1 MAMDARFN
9 RELSYFPTEGKL
21 DDDFNHDFRLVI
33 DATGDVCLLPEA
45 IGVGIRW
52 KGQVGLIW
60 TNREEL
66 DLPKRITLSWRE
78 RAPTVRELLEI
89 LGEEIPTETK
99 SYSYSWV
106 VGFLEDGS
114 MSITDEWKTELL
126 VVVEPFPWDKVLAVA
141 GIGAVGIGA
150 LALLSRRPEYA
161 RRGVE
166 YARKGV
172 EYVRERIPAR
182 V

>member
-1 MAMDARFN
+1 MAMDAKFN
-9 RELSYFPTEGKL
+9 REMSYFPTEGKL
-21 DDDFNHDFRLVI
+21 SDEFNHNFQLVI

-66 DLPKRITLSWRE
+66 DLPKRITLSWSE
-78 RAPTVRELLEI
+78 RAPTVRELLEA
-89 LGEEIPTETK
+89 LGEEIPSETK

-106 VGFLEDGS
+106 VGFLEDGK
-114 MSITDEWKTELL
+114 MSITDEWKAELL
-126 VVVEPFPWDKVLAVA
+126 VVVEQFPWDKVLAFA
-141 GIGAVGIGA
+141 GIGAIGIGT
-150 LALLSRRPEYA
+150 LALMSRRP
-161 RRGVE
+161 E

>member
-1 MAMDARFN
+1 MAMDAKFN
-9 RELSYFPTEGKL
+9 RQLSYFPTEGRL
-21 DDDFNHDFRLVI
+21 DDEFNHDFSLVI
-33 DATGDVCLLPEA
+33 DATGDVCLLPET

-52 KGQVGLIW
+52 KGQVGLLW
-60 TNREEL
+60 TNREEVE
-66 DLPKRITLSWRE
+66 LPVRITLSWSE
-78 RAPTVRELLEI
+78 KAPTVRELLEI

-99 SYSYSWV
+99 SYSYSWI

-114 MSITDEWKTELL
+114 IRITDEWKTELL
-126 VVVEPFPWDKVLAVA
+126 VVVEPFPWDKVLAFA
-141 GIGAVGIGA
+141 GIGVVGIGA
-150 LALLSRRPEYA
+150 LALLSRRP
-161 RRGVE
+161 E